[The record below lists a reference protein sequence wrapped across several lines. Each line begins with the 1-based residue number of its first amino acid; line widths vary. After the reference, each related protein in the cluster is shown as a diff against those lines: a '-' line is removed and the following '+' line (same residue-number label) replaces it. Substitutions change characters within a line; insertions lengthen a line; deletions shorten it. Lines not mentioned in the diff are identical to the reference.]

1 MGEIFN
7 TGLLS
12 TNKFSDFDE
21 MAITAAS
28 VWGQRYRKLEGK
40 EEYGF
45 ARQLNLP
52 SAQLTHIGW
61 QSGIRIET
69 GTPPGSIG
77 FVLQMSGH
85 GRMRANGVTLRPD
98 QILMMHA
105 PRDYD
110 LVNPI
115 DTTYLVLAVDKERV
129 RSHMESLWGELPSR
143 FDDISRLLSASQYQQ
158 GSIASVFHH
167 QLDLAYRD
175 SDCIDNAQDRELLVD
190 ELLDSILLSSEL
202 AKPDQRVANRHQL
215 AKIAAEFLHDN
226 IDSNVTLRVMC
237 DYVGVSERSLRQ
249 GFIER
254 FGVTPKAYIKHQ
266 RLLRLRQKLRRS
278 HPSQTKVTQAA
289 LSVGLTHMGRLS
301 CEYRQLFGENPA
313 ETLAGS
319 SACLSGRSLVS

>member
-1 MGEIFN
+1 MMSKIFN

-12 TNKFSDFDE
+12 TTHYSDLEE

-40 EEYGF
+40 EERGF

-61 QSGIRIET
+61 APGIRIET

-77 FVLQMSGH
+77 FVLQMSGQ
-85 GRMRANGVTLRPD
+85 GRMRANGVTLCAD

-110 LVNPI
+110 LVNPM

-129 RSHMESLWGELPSR
+129 QAHMESLWGKLPAR
-143 FDDISRLLSASQYQQ
+143 FDDISRLSSTAQYQHEN
-158 GSIASVFHH
+158 IASIYHH
-167 QLDLAYRD
+167 QLDLVYRYP
-175 SDCIDNAQDRELLVD
+175 DCMGKLQNRELLVD
-190 ELLDSILLSSEL
+190 ELLDSILLGSEIV
-202 AKPDQRVANRHQL
+202 KPDKGLAHRHKL

-226 IDSNVTLRVMC
+226 LDSNVTLRGMC

-266 RLLRLRQKLRRS
+266 RLFSLHRKLLESTR
-278 HPSQTKVTQAA
+278 SQTSVTQAA
-289 LSVGLTHMGRLS
+289 LGVGLTHMGRLS
-301 CEYRQLFGENPA
+301 SEYRQLFGENPVV
-313 ETLAGS
+313 TLARPL
-319 SACLSGRSLVS
+319 A